1 MHTLHTKSCIYYI
14 SRILCYTRYIF
25 KHFHKLHTPHTSHAL
40 HTLHTLLHIFHRG
53 DEEEE
58 EYDFEYSDEEEEET
72 DVDLEN
78 SYYAA
83 KALKLEDPRA
93 AVEAFRE
100 VSNFS
105 MVCFV
110 GCNKS

>member
-1 MHTLHTKSCIYYI
+1 MYFIQSIHLICTCHTCN
-14 SRILCYTRYIF
+14 
-25 KHFHKLHTPHTSHAL
+25 
-40 HTLHTLLHIFHRG
+40 RG

-83 KALKLEDPRA
+83 KALKQEDPRA

-100 VSNFS
+100 VAIKLNPFTTEKCIPYYFHV
-105 MVCFV
+105 VCPPKTR
-110 GCNKS
+110 GCSVKMG

>member
-1 MHTLHTKSCIYYI
+1 MHFIYT
-14 SRILCYTRYIF
+14 YTQ
-25 KHFHKLHTPHTSHAL
+25 HG
-40 HTLHTLLHIFHRG
+40 RG

-100 VSNFS
+100 VSMLAQLGQDHLQIMCRS
-105 MVCFV
+105 
-110 GCNKS
+110 STDHDLDPSRQIDHLPILI